1 MSDVAGI
8 HGTVDAGSTVDATPR
23 GGETAARGRVAVWL
37 GVCAAMVF
45 AMAVIGA
52 ITRLTES
59 GLSMV
64 EWRPLIGTIPPLT
77 EAEWHRVFDLYRQTP
92 EYIHKN
98 AGMTLAQ
105 FKEIFF
111 WEWFH
116 RIWGRAIGLVFAVPL
131 LAYWLGGT
139 LRRADPTG
147 RLRWKLLGMLV
158 LGALQGLMGWYMVQ
172 SGLIDRPAVSQYRL
186 AAHLGLAFLIYA
198 LLIWLILDLVGPRG
212 TAGLA
217 TAPRGLRGHAVGT
230 AAIVVVTIFWGAMVA
245 GLDAG
250 IGYNSWP
257 LMDGLVLPPEALM
270 TEPPFVTGAEPV
282 PVWLLPFENPGLVQ
296 FVHRWIA
303 IVAAAA
309 VLALA
314 WRAWRHAAPGGERW
328 LLSGLGAAV
337 IGQVLLGIATLVLF
351 VPIPLAAAH
360 QAGAFVL
367 VGGLVAVLHRLR
379 AADRPP
385 SP

>member
-8 HGTVDAGSTVDATPR
+8 HGSTAGAPTGGATPLS
-23 GGETAARGRVAVWL
+23 GAAAGRRVAVWL
-37 GVCAAMVF
+37 GTCAAMVF

-77 EAEWHRVFDLYRQTP
+77 EAEWQRVFDLYRQTP
-92 EYIHKN
+92 EYLHKN

-131 LAYWLGGT
+131 LAYWVGGT

-158 LGALQGLMGWYMVQ
+158 LGGLQGLMGWYMVQ

-186 AAHLGLAFLIYA
+186 AAHLGLAFVIYA
-198 LLIWLILDLVGPRG
+198 LLVWLVLDLVVPRG
-212 TAGLA
+212 TPGLA
-217 TAPRGLRGHAVGT
+217 TAPRSIRGHAFGT
-230 AAIVVVTIFWGAMVA
+230 VAIVAVTIFWGAMVA

-257 LMDGLVLPPEALM
+257 LMDGLVLPPEALI
-270 TEPPFVTGAEPV
+270 TDPPFVTRAEPV

-309 VLALA
+309 VLALV
-314 WRAWRHAAPGGERW
+314 WRAWRHATPGGDRW
-328 LLSGLGAAV
+328 LLGGLGAAV
-337 IGQVLLGIATLVLF
+337 IAQVFLGIATLILF

-379 AADRPP
+379 VTNRRTG
-385 SP
+385 